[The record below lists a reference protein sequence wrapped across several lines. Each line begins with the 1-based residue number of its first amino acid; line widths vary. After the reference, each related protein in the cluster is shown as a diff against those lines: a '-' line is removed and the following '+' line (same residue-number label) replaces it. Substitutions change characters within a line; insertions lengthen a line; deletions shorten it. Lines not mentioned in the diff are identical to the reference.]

1 MPLGLIPYPRSVQMR
16 RGALPIDPGSSV
28 SGIGEAAAAAAE
40 HLAGEVAART
50 GIPLS
55 VPRSAAEIDAAAT
68 ISLRLDDATA
78 RAPESYLL
86 EVGPEGATI
95 EAADAAGLQYATRTL
110 VQLLSPGLP
119 EDPAAPGWHLPAVR
133 IEDAPRFRYRGLML
147 DVARHFFPVE
157 VVLRVIDRACALG
170 LNHLHLHLS
179 DDQGWRL
186 ALASRPELAE
196 RASAGAAQGHRG
208 GFYTRRDWDR
218 IVAHAAA
225 RGMTV
230 VPEIDMPGHTHA
242 MGLAYPEIAAD
253 PVITDEVR
261 ATVTEFGGGIPAA
274 GQPYP
279 GFAVGFSSLRI
290 HEQATY
296 DVLADV
302 LTELAGMTPG
312 PYLHIGGDEALGTPP
327 EDYAVFMT
335 RVTGMVAELGKTP
348 IAWHDAG
355 TVATLA
361 PGTVGQYWGFVHPA
375 PAAADAARGFP
386 ARGGRLILSP
396 ADAAYLDMKVEP
408 GDALGLD
415 WANGPTSTEAS
426 YGWEPTEVI
435 PGIAESDIL
444 GVEAALWTETIAAEA
459 DIEAMLFPR
468 LAAVAEIAWSP
479 ASGPERTWESF
490 RGRLAVLAEGWA
502 ATGLRFTRTPGVP
515 WRAPGTGPAGDRDAR
530 RLDA

>member
-16 RGALPIDPGSSV
+16 RDSLPLDPGSSV
-28 SGIGEAAAAAAE
+28 SGIGETASAAAQRLVWE
-40 HLAGEVAART
+40 LADRT

-55 VPRSAAEIDAAAT
+55 VAPPAAEGGAGTT
-68 ISLRLDDATA
+68 ITLRLDDTA
-78 RAPESYLL
+78 GRAPESYLL

-110 VQLLSPGLP
+110 VQLLSPGRP
-119 EDPAAPGWHLPAVR
+119 EDPAASGWHLPAVR

-225 RGMTV
+225 RRMTL

-242 MGLAYPEIAAD
+242 MGLAYPEIAAE

-261 ATVTEFGGGIPAA
+261 AAVTEFGGGIPTP
-274 GQPYP
+274 GRPYP

-302 LTELAGMTPG
+302 LSELAGMTPG
-312 PYLHIGGDEALGTPP
+312 PYLHIGGDEALGTPA
-327 EDYAVFMT
+327 EDYAVFMA

-361 PGTVGQYWGFVHPA
+361 PGTVGQYWGFVRPA
-375 PAAADAARGFP
+375 PGSADAARGFP
-386 ARGGRLILSP
+386 ARGGGLILSP

-408 GDALGLD
+408 GDPLGLD

-426 YGWEPTEVI
+426 YRWEPTEVI
-435 PGIAESDIL
+435 PGITESDIL
-444 GVEAALWTETIAAEA
+444 GVEAALWTETIATEA

-479 ASGPERTWESF
+479 ASGPERSWESF
-490 RGRLAVLAEGWA
+490 RSRLAVLAEGWA

-515 WRAPGTGPAGDRDAR
+515 WHSPGTGPAVDRDAR